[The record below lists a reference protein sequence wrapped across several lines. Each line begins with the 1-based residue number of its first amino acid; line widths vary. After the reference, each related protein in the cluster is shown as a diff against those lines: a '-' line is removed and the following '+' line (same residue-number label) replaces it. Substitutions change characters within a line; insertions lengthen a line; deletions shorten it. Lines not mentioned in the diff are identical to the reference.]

1 MTATILAGTAQGKG
15 AFCCHQLWQSG
26 CPMAFSNDLNFGS
39 RHLGAMVIGRQ
50 STYHTGTTERL
61 TSLDGL

>member
-39 RHLGAMVIGRQ
+39 RQPAR
-50 STYHTGTTERL
+50 RRW
-61 TSLDGL
+61 